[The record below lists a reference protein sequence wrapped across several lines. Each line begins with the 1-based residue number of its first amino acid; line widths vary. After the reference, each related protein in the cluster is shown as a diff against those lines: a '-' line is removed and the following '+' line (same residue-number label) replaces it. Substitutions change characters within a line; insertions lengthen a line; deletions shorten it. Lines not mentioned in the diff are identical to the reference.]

1 MLCESLRDRIQPWLR
16 DYDRLQ
22 SLAVILLYIQVR
34 FCLSNSSKPEK
45 QGFQSISITDCSI
58 CIGWVC
64 IGGIAGSTVQRGVAD
79 KSGDCIVRS
88 GSNREQ
94 QSEPRPYICRPS
106 RLHRL
111 PRCLLVHSL
120 FPRNMVNLVSFQFI
134 FQTKPCIYHI
144 HFPSLYES
152 LSVIS

>member
-1 MLCESLRDRIQPWLR
+1 MNHC
-16 DYDRLQ
+16 
-22 SLAVILLYIQVR
+22 VIEYSHGFVITTGFNHWPSSSSTFRYVS
-34 FCLSNSSKPEK
+34 CLSNSSKPEK

-58 CIGWVC
+58 CIGWVR

-106 RLHRL
+106 SLHRL
-111 PRCLLVHSL
+111 PRCLLVHFL
-120 FPRNMVNLVSFQFI
+120 FPRNMVNPVSFQFI